1 MPIAACPYNR
11 RFTLSGA
18 PGARSGLTM
27 NDFLHKLP
35 DFIGHHVALSA
46 LFVILLLALIVMQIS
61 TLFSKVRELTPAGL
75 TALINRENPLLID
88 LSSIADFE
96 KMHVPGA
103 RQVAMSQFDPEKKD
117 LAKAKELPVVVMD
130 KDGRGNSVKAAQ
142 RLVKAGFVKVHTLGG
157 GVLAWHAAQLP
168 VAKGNK

>member
-1 MPIAACPYNR
+1 
-11 RFTLSGA
+11 
-18 PGARSGLTM
+18 M
-27 NDFLHKLP
+27 NDILHKLP
-35 DFIGHHVALSA
+35 EFIGNHVALAA
-46 LFVILLLALIVMQIS
+46 LFAILLVALIVTQIIE
-61 TLFSKVRELTPAGL
+61 LLSKTKELTPAGL
-75 TALINRENPLLID
+75 TLLINRETPLLID

-103 RQVAMSQFDPEKKD
+103 KHVAMSQFDPENKD

-130 KDGRGNSVKAAQ
+130 KDGRGNSIKAAQ

-168 VAKGNK
+168 VAKGSK

>member
-1 MPIAACPYNR
+1 
-11 RFTLSGA
+11 
-18 PGARSGLTM
+18 M
-27 NDFLHKLP
+27 NDILHKLP
-35 DFIGHHVALSA
+35 EFIGNHVALVA
-46 LFVILLLALIVMQIS
+46 LFAILLVALIVTQIIE
-61 TLFSKVRELTPAGL
+61 LLSKTKELTPAGL
-75 TALINRENPLLID
+75 TLLINRETPLLID

-103 RQVAMSQFDPEKKD
+103 KHVAMSQFDPENKE

-130 KDGRGNSVKAAQ
+130 KDGRGNSIKAAQ